1 MNKKENIKA
10 YIAWI
15 AICIIWG
22 TTYLAIRIGV
32 EDLPPLLFAGLRW
45 LIAGPI
51 LFSILKMKKFAL
63 PKREDIIPLAIIGLA
78 LLGIGNGLVVFAEQW
93 VPSGLTALLI
103 TTVPFWMVGL
113 ESISQKEFKFNSII
127 ILGLLLGFLGV
138 GLIFGSDI
146 DKLFDPSYLGGI
158 IGLMIAEFG
167 WSAGSIY
174 SKYKK
179 INLHPLMSA
188 SIQMTIAGLVM
199 TLIGL
204 LLGEG
209 SNFYF
214 TDESFGAFIYLVVIG
229 SLIGYASYIYAIAHL
244 PISLVST
251 YAYINPI
258 IALILGWLILDEEFS
273 TIIIVAAVI
282 ILIGVGA
289 VKKGSERLIKNS
301 K

>member
-1 MNKKENIKA
+1 MKKDNIKA
-10 YIAWI
+10 YLAWL

-32 EDLPPLLFAGLRW
+32 EDLPPLLFAGMRW

-51 LFSILKMKKFAL
+51 LFTVLRLKKYELPDKKDL
-63 PKREDIIPLAIIGLA
+63 IPLAIIGIA

-113 ESISQKEFKFNSII
+113 ESISQREFKFNFKII
-127 ILGLLLGFLGV
+127 IGMLLGFIGI

-158 IGLMIAEFG
+158 IGLMIADFG
-167 WSAGSIY
+167 WSAGSVY

-179 INLHPLMSA
+179 VASHPLMSA
-188 SIQMTIAGLVM
+188 SIQMTIAGALM
-199 TLIGL
+199 TIIGL
-204 LLGEG
+204 IIGEG
-209 SNFYF
+209 SDLYF
-214 TDESFGAFIYLVVIG
+214 TNESIGAFLYLVIIG

-244 PISLVST
+244 PVSFVST

-258 IALILGWLILDEEFS
+258 IALVLGWLILDEEF
-273 TIIIVAAVI
+273 TVLIIIATVI
-282 ILIGVGA
+282 ILLGVGV
-289 VKKGSERLIKNS
+289 VKKGSETIKI
-301 K
+301 KK

>member
-10 YIAWI
+10 YLAWI
-15 AICIIWG
+15 AICVIWG

-32 EDLPPLLFAGLRW
+32 EDLPPLLFAGFRW

-51 LFSILKMKKFAL
+51 LFSILRLKKYTL
-63 PKREDIIPLAIIGLA
+63 PKKEDIIPLTIIGLA
-78 LLGIGNGLVVFAEQW
+78 LIGVGNGLVVFAEQW

-103 TTVPFWMVGL
+103 TTVPFWIVGL
-113 ESISQKEFKFNSII
+113 ESISQKEFKFNTLII
-127 ILGLLLGFLGV
+127 IGLLLGFVGI
-138 GLIFGSDI
+138 GLIFGSDV
-146 DKLFDPSYLGGI
+146 DKLFDPSYLGGV
-158 IGLMIAEFG
+158 IGLMIAVFG
-167 WSAGSIY
+167 WSAGTIY

-199 TLIGL
+199 TIIGL

-209 SNFYF
+209 SNFHF
-214 TDESFGAFIYLVVIG
+214 TDESFGAFIYLVIIG
-229 SLIGYASYIYAIAHL
+229 SLIGYGSYIYAIAHL
-244 PISLVST
+244 PVSLVST
-251 YAYINPI
+251 YAYVNPI
-258 IALILGWLILDEEFS
+258 IALFLGWLILDEKFS
-273 TIIIVAAVI
+273 MIIIVASVI
-282 ILIGVGA
+282 ILVGVGA

>member
-1 MNKKENIKA
+1 MKKDNIKA
-10 YIAWI
+10 YLAWF

-32 EDLPPLLFAGLRW
+32 EDLPPLLFAGMRW

-51 LFSILKMKKFAL
+51 LFTVLRLKKYELPDKKDL
-63 PKREDIIPLAIIGLA
+63 IPLAIIGIA

-113 ESISQKEFKFNSII
+113 ESISQREFKFNFKII
-127 ILGLLLGFLGV
+127 IGMLLGFIGI

-158 IGLMIAEFG
+158 IGLMIADFG
-167 WSAGSIY
+167 WSAGSVY

-179 INLHPLMSA
+179 VASHPLMSA
-188 SIQMTIAGLVM
+188 SIQMTIAGALM
-199 TLIGL
+199 TIIGL
-204 LLGEG
+204 IIGEG
-209 SNFYF
+209 SDLYF
-214 TDESFGAFIYLVVIG
+214 TNESIGAFLYLVIIG

-244 PISLVST
+244 PVSFVST

-258 IALILGWLILDEEFS
+258 IALVLGWLILDEEF
-273 TIIIVAAVI
+273 TVLIIIATVI
-282 ILIGVGA
+282 ILLGVGV
-289 VKKGSERLIKNS
+289 VKKGSETIKII